1 MIDGLYNGD
10 CLELMK
16 GIPTGSIDMI
26 LCDLPYGV
34 TYNKW
39 DTVIP
44 LSDLWNEYNRII
56 TDNGAIVLTSQGMFS
71 AKLMVSNE
79 KMYKYNL
86 IWEKSMPTNF
96 LNAHTMPMRIHEEI
110 LIFYKSLPIYNPQK
124 SKGKA
129 YINHR
134 PKNDHGSNYM
144 TNFERIPTINT
155 GDRHPHTIIKISNDD
170 KGTYH
175 PTQKPVQLMEY
186 LIRTY
191 TNEGNLVL
199 DNCMGS
205 GTTGVAC
212 KNLNRR
218 FIGMEMNTEYF
229 NIASKRINGTQN
241 MLFVY

>member
-1 MIDGLYNGD
+1 MTEGLYNGN

-16 GIPTGSIDMI
+16 GIKDASIDMI

-34 TYNKW
+34 TGNKW
-39 DTVIP
+39 DIVIP
-44 LSDLWNEYNRII
+44 LSDLWNEYKRII
-56 TDNGAIVLTSQGMFS
+56 TDNGAIVLTSQGIFS
-71 AKLMVSNE
+71 AKLMLSNE
-79 KMYKYNL
+79 KMYRYNL
-86 IWEKSMPTNF
+86 IWEKSNSTNF
-96 LNAHTMPMRIHEEI
+96 LQANKMPLRIHEEI
-110 LIFYKSLPIYNPQK
+110 LIFYKTLPTYNPQK

-129 YINHR
+129 YIIKQPNNE
-134 PKNDHGSNYM
+134 KTGTNYGKHNSIE
-144 TNFERIPTINT
+144 TVNT
-155 GDRHPHTIIKISNDD
+155 GDRHPLTIIKISNNDT
-170 KGTYH
+170 GTFH

-229 NIASKRINGTQN
+229 NIASKRISQTQN
-241 MLFVY
+241 MLFTY

>member
-1 MIDGLYNGD
+1 MTEGLYNGN

-16 GIPTGSIDMI
+16 GIKDDSIDMI

-34 TYNKW
+34 TQNKW
-39 DTVIP
+39 DIVLP
-44 LSDLWNEYNRII
+44 FKDLWAAYSRII
-56 TDNGAIVLTSQGMFS
+56 KDNGAIVLTSQGMFS

-86 IWEKSMPTNF
+86 IWEKTQATGH
-96 LNAHTMPMRIHEEI
+96 LNVNRMPMRIHEEI
-110 LIFYKSLPIYNPQK
+110 LIFYKTLPTYNPQK

-129 YINHR
+129 YYK
-134 PKNDHGSNYM
+134 KNSGLEQTGTNYGKYHGIETVN
-144 TNFERIPTINT
+144 N
-155 GDRHPHTIIKISNDD
+155 GDRSPLTIIKISNDD

-191 TNEGNLVL
+191 TNEGNLIL

-218 FIGMEMNTEYF
+218 FIGMEMNPEYF
-229 NIASKRINGTQN
+229 SIASKRINGTQN

>member
-1 MIDGLYNGD
+1 MEGLYNGD

-16 GIPTGSIDMI
+16 GIKDASIDMI
-26 LCDLPYGV
+26 LCDLPYGI
-34 TYNKW
+34 TQNKW
-39 DTVIP
+39 DIVIP
-44 LSDLWNEYNRII
+44 LSDLWAEYNRII

-71 AKLMVSNE
+71 ALLMTTNP
-79 KMYKYNL
+79 KMYRYNI
-86 IWEKSMPTNF
+86 IWEKSNVTNF
-96 LNAHTMPMRIHEEI
+96 LNANKMPMRIHEEI

-129 YINHR
+129 YIDKQHEN
-134 PKNDHGSNYM
+134 NHGSNYS
-144 TNFERIPTINT
+144 TISRIPTINT

-170 KGTYH
+170 TGTLH
-175 PTQKPVQLMEY
+175 PTQKPVKLMEY

-218 FIGMEMNTEYF
+218 FIGMEMNPEYF
-229 NIASKRINGTQN
+229 NIASKRISQTQN
-241 MLFVY
+241 MLFTY

>member
-1 MIDGLYNGD
+1 MTEGLYNGN

-16 GIPTGSIDMI
+16 EIKDASIDMI
-26 LCDLPYGV
+26 LCDLPYGI
-34 TYNKW
+34 TANKW
-39 DTVIP
+39 DIVIP
-44 LSDLWNEYNRII
+44 LSDLWAEYNRII

-71 AKLMVSNE
+71 ALLMTTNP
-79 KMYKYNL
+79 KMYRYNL
-86 IWEKSMPTNF
+86 IWEKSNVTNF
-96 LNAHTMPMRIHEEI
+96 LNANKMPMRIHEEI

-129 YINHR
+129 YLTRNT
-134 PKNDHGSNYM
+134 DDCGSNYSKF
-144 TNFERIPTINT
+144 TGRIPTINT
-155 GDRHPHTIIKISNDD
+155 GDRNPNTIIKISNSDT
-170 KGTYH
+170 GTFH

-199 DNCMGS
+199 DKCMGS

-229 NIASKRINGTQN
+229 NIASKRINQTQD
-241 MLFVY
+241 MLFTY

>member
-1 MIDGLYNGD
+1 MTEGLYNGD

-16 GIPTGSIDMI
+16 GIKDASIDMI

-34 TYNKW
+34 TDNKW

-44 LSDLWNEYNRII
+44 LSDLWTEYNRII

-71 AKLMVSNE
+71 ALLMTTNQ
-79 KMYKYNL
+79 KMYRYNI
-86 IWEKSMPTNF
+86 IWEKSNATGF
-96 LNAHTMPMRIHEEI
+96 LLANKMPMRIHEEI

-129 YINHR
+129 YISNR
-134 PKNDHGSNYM
+134 NTDNCGSNYRS
-144 TNFERIPTINT
+144 TTGRIPTINT
-155 GDRHPHTIIKISNDD
+155 GDRHPFTIIKISNADA
-170 KGTYH
+170 GTFH

-229 NIASKRINGTQN
+229 NIATKRINQTQD
-241 MLFVY
+241 MLFTY

>member
-1 MIDGLYNGD
+1 MTEGLYNGD

-16 GIPTGSIDMI
+16 GIKDASIDMI

-34 TYNKW
+34 TQNKW
-39 DTVIP
+39 DIAIP
-44 LSDLWNEYNRII
+44 LSDLWAEYNRII

-71 AKLMVSNE
+71 ALLMTTNQ
-79 KMYKYNL
+79 KMYRYNI
-86 IWEKSMPTNF
+86 IWEKSMPSNF
-96 LNAHTMPMRIHEEI
+96 LNANKMPMRIHEEI

-129 YINHR
+129 YIKKKH
-134 PKNDHGSNYM
+134 KNGNGSNYS
-144 TNFERIPTINT
+144 TASRIPTINT
-155 GDRHPHTIIKISNDD
+155 GDRNPNTIIKISNVDT
-170 KGTYH
+170 GTFH

-191 TNEGNLVL
+191 TNEGHLVL

-218 FIGMEMNTEYF
+218 FVGMEMNPEYF
-229 NIASKRINGTQN
+229 NIASKRISQTQN
-241 MLFVY
+241 MLFTY